1 MFRFLMGWV
10 GLIALTGL
18 CAGCSFFKTSATDE
32 KIAPAIVSNEPVL
45 SVKHKLGVIGSV
57 EPVYVFPMTA
67 AFAARIDTGAEIS
80 SIDAQQIK
88 RFERDGE
95 KWVSFVLKNRTTGE
109 THTFEKKILRI
120 TSIKRIHQDEERLIV
135 NMKIKFGNEIV
146 SAPFTLADRSKFD
159 YPVLIGRN
167 VLNGLAVVDPAAS
180 NTLR

>member
-1 MFRFLMGWV
+1 
-10 GLIALTGL
+10 
-18 CAGCSFFKTSATDE
+18 
-32 KIAPAIVSNEPVL
+32 
-45 SVKHKLGVIGSV
+45 
-57 EPVYVFPMTA
+57 MTA

-120 TSIKRIHQDEERLIV
+120 TSHKRIHQDEERLIV

-146 SAPFTLADRSKFD
+146 SAPLHWRTAPNLTIRF
-159 YPVLIGRN
+159 
-167 VLNGLAVVDPAAS
+167 
-180 NTLR
+180 